1 LPPYQEN
8 ADGTVHPDAIQA
20 VRVELVVSDGED
32 TITEF
37 KDMNVAQPPPA
48 LLEELEYNFNAFS
61 DQTWEITDQEEPISW
76 NLNLPIGSKRLPMTV
91 KVLNNDMLSS
101 MTFNPWLPNTPPGLG
116 VGIASQE
123 GRDVTVSIAGGDLD
137 WDPLT
142 YSINWGDGTPVS
154 QGRGNIFSHTYPV
167 GLYGDFTI
175 TAASDDGRPE
185 GRTEKTLSVT
195 IEPPGTKEADITG
208 LSWTSVSQ
216 DTGLYDGVGAFD
228 IDTMGTAYTHDY
240 SSEIRRYKSPEI
252 AAADAG
258 PMAGALVLANIEC
271 CGGVVSPSAG
281 EVYVGAPNGFYYIPG
296 ANGDNPGA
304 GATQLSPS
312 AYVDVGVTPNWGREA
327 AGDEAYILAAKKNGA
342 LERWTKTHDIVD
354 DSAATNLNGYTIEKI
369 ETCKGPTTMTAVVAR
384 STTRSK
390 NYAIFINTTPQ
401 SQPDSWVL
409 GPTKLAKGFFTS
421 ISFDRDCTMYIGGD
435 GGYFTYDHSTGL
447 VEPAGMREDTQLTYV
462 AGWDLYSAYVGAGH
476 VRRVIAWPGG
486 KPVLTASPRGVY
498 GANNPWTAITKPY
511 WSGLTDGMIGSRSM
525 TEMIL
530 DPVSGN
536 ILASTSAATSSPKY
550 CRRRIRGRRR
560 KYRYYFCGFFYN
572 YSGGLYR
579 TKNSLLSSR
588 TLGAGGIPFNLAQA
602 NGMRIHPISG
612 GVVVDTNVSSAT
624 PLWQVNTLESTVSR
638 WDTVAN
644 PPQEIGRFRVGLPG
658 GECPGNDSPFTAGC
672 NNPSRMAVDN
682 VGDVYV
688 ASAGYDMQG
697 SVTKIAANVSRC
709 VDRNNNGTIDT
720 SINATPLDYTM
731 ANVANAIGDE
741 CVLWTAAVGQ
751 SRQLIRSLVVGLG
764 DANNPDG
771 YPWVGTYSDRKMYR
785 LNPRTG
791 VVMNS
796 HDLDIEPFGAVL
808 IGENMV
814 VSTLG
819 TASVQVISTRGAG
832 TVQAVK
838 APVEG
843 LLAGC
848 TVDNAY
854 GIGADSLGQAWIS
867 GWDCPYALGY
877 NVAQES
883 WCRVSLPF
891 GRKVG
896 RGISGDLDGL
906 VWAAV
911 GGDGQSYLA
920 KWRADRCQAD
930 TSFSLGR
937 RDIIQGPWGANG
949 PTGVN
954 VDASGKIWVSHYMS
968 PVLMSV
974 DTKNDNATQAWQTNN
989 VYSFSDSTGAVR
1001 RLSIGSGSYI
1011 QDYESP
1017 CENGTRWG
1025 LFSWDSD
1032 VPAMGSVRFSVGT
1045 AATAAKLNESTM
1057 ISFVEGAVPP
1067 QVVQD
1072 YFTQNLNPEPF
1083 HNYLR
1088 IRIDMAMGTNQTS
1101 PELRS
1106 MTVNWECL

>member
-1 LPPYQEN
+1 
-8 ADGTVHPDAIQA
+8 
-20 VRVELVVSDGED
+20 
-32 TITEF
+32 
-37 KDMNVAQPPPA
+37 
-48 LLEELEYNFNAFS
+48 
-61 DQTWEITDQEEPISW
+61 
-76 NLNLPIGSKRLPMTV
+76 
-91 KVLNNDMLSS
+91 
-101 MTFNPWLPNTPPGLG
+101 
-116 VGIASQE
+116 
-123 GRDVTVSIAGGDLD
+123 
-137 WDPLT
+137 
-142 YSINWGDGTPVS
+142 
-154 QGRGNIFSHTYPV
+154 
-167 GLYGDFTI
+167 
-175 TAASDDGRPE
+175 
-185 GRTEKTLSVT
+185 
-195 IEPPGTKEADITG
+195 
-208 LSWTSVSQ
+208 
-216 DTGLYDGVGAFD
+216 
-228 IDTMGTAYTHDY
+228 
-240 SSEIRRYKSPEI
+240 
-252 AAADAG
+252 
-258 PMAGALVLANIEC
+258 
-271 CGGVVSPSAG
+271 
-281 EVYVGAPNGFYYIPG
+281 
-296 ANGDNPGA
+296 
-304 GATQLSPS
+304 
-312 AYVDVGVTPNWGREA
+312 
-327 AGDEAYILAAKKNGA
+327 
-342 LERWTKTHDIVD
+342 
-354 DSAATNLNGYTIEKI
+354 
-369 ETCKGPTTMTAVVAR
+369 
-384 STTRSK
+384 
-390 NYAIFINTTPQ
+390 
-401 SQPDSWVL
+401 
-409 GPTKLAKGFFTS
+409 
-421 ISFDRDCTMYIGGD
+421 
-435 GGYFTYDHSTGL
+435 
-447 VEPAGMREDTQLTYV
+447 
-462 AGWDLYSAYVGAGH
+462 
-476 VRRVIAWPGG
+476 
-486 KPVLTASPRGVY
+486 
-498 GANNPWTAITKPY
+498 
-511 WSGLTDGMIGSRSM
+511 
-525 TEMIL
+525 
-530 DPVSGN
+530 
-536 ILASTSAATSSPKY
+536 
-550 CRRRIRGRRR
+550 
-560 KYRYYFCGFFYN
+560 
-572 YSGGLYR
+572 
-579 TKNSLLSSR
+579 
-588 TLGAGGIPFNLAQA
+588 
-602 NGMRIHPISG
+602 
-612 GVVVDTNVSSAT
+612 
-624 PLWQVNTLESTVSR
+624 
-638 WDTVAN
+638 
-644 PPQEIGRFRVGLPG
+644 
-658 GECPGNDSPFTAGC
+658 
-672 NNPSRMAVDN
+672 
-682 VGDVYV
+682 
-688 ASAGYDMQG
+688 
-697 SVTKIAANVSRC
+697 
-709 VDRNNNGTIDT
+709 
-720 SINATPLDYTM
+720 
-731 ANVANAIGDE
+731 
-741 CVLWTAAVGQ
+741 
-751 SRQLIRSLVVGLG
+751 
-764 DANNPDG
+764 
-771 YPWVGTYSDRKMYR
+771 
-785 LNPRTG
+785 
-791 VVMNS
+791 MNS

-838 APVEG
+838 APAEA